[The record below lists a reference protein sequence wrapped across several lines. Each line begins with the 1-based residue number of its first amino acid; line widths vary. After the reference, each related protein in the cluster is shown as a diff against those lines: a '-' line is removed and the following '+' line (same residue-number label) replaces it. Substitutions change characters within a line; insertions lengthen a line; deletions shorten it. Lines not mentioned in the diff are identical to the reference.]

1 MTQLA
6 STTLVAGNLDEAR
19 SAYAALQLRA
29 TSAEQEAIVLRTT
42 VDTLNIAQN
51 SIVDR
56 ANLLTIYTANQAQVN
71 ASLTAQQAGQVTPD
85 ADLQEFIANL
95 GLAVALGEAS
105 MPDRAISS
113 VTTTLQTY
121 LTFNPGADGKPQ
133 VGIRLYQP
141 ELGQPTALATTS
153 FEIAK
158 VPPAQGV
165 PAPRNLYAVLQD
177 KQAVF
182 TNSFWAQFVSGTPPT
197 TLSSQIVTEIAKV
210 FAAVGSWSFPFIIQ
224 EAAAI
229 AALETALST
238 LIGSQSPG
246 AGATSY
252 ASSVAALTA
261 LTTTLNP
268 ASRSNF
274 VAGDLFALSG
284 ALDATTQIAK
294 TFLP

>member
-29 TSAEQEAIVLRTT
+29 TSAEQKAVVLGTTIDALNTAQSAIV
-42 VDTLNIAQN
+42 DH
-51 SIVDR
+51 
-56 ANLLTIYTANQAQVN
+56 ANLLALYTANQAQVN
-71 ASLTAQQAGQVTPD
+71 AQLTAQQASQVTPD
-85 ADLQEFIANL
+85 ANLQDFIANL

-113 VTTTLQTY
+113 VTTTLQTF
-121 LTFNPGADGKPQ
+121 LTFNPGPDGKPQ

-158 VPPAQGV
+158 LPPAQGV

-182 TNSFWAQFVSGTPPT
+182 TNSSWARFVTGTPPSAP
-197 TLSSQIVTEIAKV
+197 SSQIVTEIAKV

-229 AALETALST
+229 AALETILST
-238 LIGSQSPG
+238 LIVSHSPG
-246 AGATSY
+246 VGATSY
-252 ASSVAALTA
+252 AGAVAALTA
-261 LTTTLNP
+261 LAATLNP
-268 ASRSNF
+268 DSRSNF
-274 VAGDLFALSG
+274 VAGDLFALSA

-294 TFLP
+294 TLSS